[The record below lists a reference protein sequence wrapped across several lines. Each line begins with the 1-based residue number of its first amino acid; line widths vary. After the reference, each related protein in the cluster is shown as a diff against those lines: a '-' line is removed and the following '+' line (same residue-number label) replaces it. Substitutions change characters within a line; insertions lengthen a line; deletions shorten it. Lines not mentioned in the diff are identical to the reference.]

1 MNLKKTFVLSLA
13 AAGVVCFTGCN
24 RDYVGKENSHPLFA
38 KAVSYKT
45 SQNYLKAAESYEGF
59 LVQCPRS
66 AKAHRELAE
75 LYADYLN
82 EYVKAIYHYE
92 KYMDYAALS
101 NADRQ
106 DNRRIVDGLKQKFYE
121 KYQRDSGQIP
131 MSQDEKDSLQNQL
144 SAQKQFNTKLLEK
157 YRELLTSYRKVIEQ
171 NTLMRDQIKA
181 YSSPTSPRRSLASKT
196 QTAPAKKNVKTQT
209 AVSDNGTAIHVIKS
223 GETLSRIARRYKVT
237 AKALHEANRSLI
249 GPNPSRI
256 RVGMKLRIPGR
267 AAAVPASAKKTT
279 PAVKQTPSKN
289 PINTSTVP
297 AGKSGDDVLAEADM
311 VE

>member
-1 MNLKKTFVLSLA
+1 MKLKKVFVLGLV
-13 AAGVVCFTGCN
+13 AAGAVCFTGCN

-59 LVQCPRS
+59 LAQCPKS

-106 DNRRIVDGLKQKFYE
+106 DNRRIVDSLKQKFYE
-121 KYQRDSGQIP
+121 KYQRDSGQVP
-131 MSQDEKDSLQNQL
+131 MSQDEKESLQNQL
-144 SAQKQFNTKLLEK
+144 SGQKQFNAKLLEK
-157 YRELLTSYRKVIEQ
+157 YKELLDNYRKIIEQ
-171 NTLMRDQIKA
+171 NKQMRDQIKA
-181 YSSPTSPRRSLASKT
+181 YSSPTSPRRSAGAKPVAKATAAASVSS
-196 QTAPAKKNVKTQT
+196 NGG
-209 AVSDNGTAIHVIKS
+209 AVHVIKS
-223 GETLSRIARRYKVT
+223 GETLSKIARRYKIS
-237 AKALHEANRSLI
+237 AKALHDANRAVI

-267 AAAVPASAKKTT
+267 AAAVPAPAKNTT
-279 PAVKQTPSKN
+279 PTAKQAPAVNTV
-289 PINTSTVP
+289 NTSAAP

-311 VE
+311 EE